1 MIYCR
6 FILEKWHYILSGLTK
21 LWQWKFFQRVVSER
35 TIRFRTITEIFG
47 RSSLNFFKVGNMVE
61 IDLCQSVSI
70 DQKYST
76 TFNLIAMCSQSIFS
90 SQIYIPVDLI
100 CILLLAITLSKNT
113 FCVQS
118 AAGQGPNSDFKP
130 GFGFIFSLVMLT
142 LLNI

>member
-6 FILEKWHYILSGLTK
+6 FILEKWHYILSGPTK

-47 RSSLNFFKVGNMVE
+47 RSSLNFFKVGDMVE
-61 IDLCQSVSI
+61 IDLCQCVSI

-100 CILLLAITLSKNT
+100 CISLLAITLSK
-113 FCVQS
+113 
-118 AAGQGPNSDFKP
+118 KY
-130 GFGFIFSLVMLT
+130 
-142 LLNI
+142 LLRPICCWARS